1 MHKISRLL
9 PLVLILALLCACTD
23 SGVSLKDASPS
34 ASEAASASPAGTEE
48 VTASPDAPASPLP
61 AEIDDTVRY
70 STFRT
75 FLSDNYKTLS
85 DAFTGGIS
93 GIGFLDL
100 DCDGGMEMVMFD
112 SGASAALG
120 AEIFD
125 IVDGKVECVSSNLDT
140 VSKAFGGSHLSDVVI
155 NANRFDDFRLM
166 QSADATQQFFVV
178 QSGNGALDFK
188 YTESV
193 KFGHDKNNVLTLES
207 LYYQYDDMDDNGNIT
222 SESYKVAGKSATKAE
237 YDAAVK
243 AATKSATD
251 MKYTAK
257 GIFIWDSGA
266 NYETSSAGLQQMA
279 EKAYALWETNK
290 FGYIVNK
297 AG

>member
-1 MHKISRLL
+1 MHKISRLM
-9 PLVLILALLCACTD
+9 PLILILALLCACTD
-23 SGVSLKDASPS
+23 NGVSLKDASPS
-34 ASEAASASPAGTEE
+34 ASEAATASPAETENI
-48 VTASPDAPASPLP
+48 TASPDAPAPTLP
-61 AEIDDTVRY
+61 AGMDNSTRY

-75 FLSDNYKTLS
+75 FLSDNYKALS

-100 DCDGGMEMVMFD
+100 DCDGGIEMVMFD

-140 VSKAFGGSHLSDVVI
+140 VGKAFGGSHLSNVI
-155 NANRFDDFRLM
+155 VNANRFDDFRLM
-166 QSADATQQFFVV
+166 KSADATQQFFVV

-188 YTESV
+188 YTEFV
-193 KFGHDKNNVLTLES
+193 KFGHDKNNVLWMES
-207 LYYQYDDMDDNGNIT
+207 LYYLYDDMDDNGNIT
-222 SESYKVAGKSATKAE
+222 NESYKVAGKSATKAE

-243 AATKSATD
+243 AFTKSATD

-257 GIFIWDSGA
+257 GVFIWDSGA

-290 FGYIVNK
+290 FSYLING